1 MLCLE
6 WGSVLGEYGTS
17 LLDSSRVEP
26 ILHVEG
32 PRAALVLFP
41 AFPLTLVF
49 SLQLSLFLF
58 YRVFIPML
66 QTLTAKIIGRCE
78 CRVLLRPA
86 PELGLNKTF

>member
-17 LLDSSRVEP
+17 LLDSSTVEP

-41 AFPLTLVF
+41 VFPLTMVF

-78 CRVLLRPA
+78 FRVLLRPA